1 MVRIDAH
8 QHYWKI
14 ARGDYDW
21 MGPPVAPIIRDYL
34 PADLQPHLKAAGIE
48 KTVLVQAAATL
59 AETEFMLE
67 LAEREASIGG
77 VVGWIDLDAPDAPA
91 VLKRLAGH
99 QKFRGIRPMLQDID
113 DTFFILAEHR
123 VAVLEALPS
132 LGLTFDALVQPRHLP
147 VIAALADRLPEL
159 KIVVDHGAKP
169 FIAKGVI
176 EPWASDMAALA
187 QRPNVFAKISGLL
200 TEAGADRSA
209 AALKPY
215 VDTLLSAFGPE
226 RLMFGSDWPVVELA
240 TTYDDWW
247 RVANELTA
255 GLSEAGREAIL
266 GGTAARFYRI

>member
-1 MVRIDAH
+1 VRIDAH

-48 KTVLVQAAATL
+48 KTVLVQAAATV

-67 LAEREASIGG
+67 LAEGEASIGG

-99 QKFRGIRPMLQDID
+99 QKFRSIRPMLQDID

-169 FIAKGVI
+169 FIAMGVI

-187 QRPNVFAKISGLL
+187 KRQNVFAKISGLL

-215 VDTLLSAFGPE
+215 VETLLSAFGPE

-240 TTYDDWW
+240 ATYDDWW

-255 GLSEAGREAIL
+255 GLSEAGRKAIF

>member
-1 MVRIDAH
+1 MRIDAH

>member
-1 MVRIDAH
+1 MRIDAH

-34 PADLQPHLKAAGIE
+34 PADLQPHLKAAGIG
-48 KTVLVQAAATL
+48 KTVVVQAAATV

-77 VVGWIDLDAPDAPA
+77 VVGWIDLDAPDALA
-91 VLKRLAGH
+91 VLNRLAGH
-99 QKFRGIRPMLQDID
+99 KKFRGIRPMLQDID

-123 VAVLEALPS
+123 IAVLAALPS

-147 VIAALADRLPEL
+147 VVAALADRLPEL

-169 FIAKGVI
+169 FIAKGVT
-176 EPWASDMAALA
+176 EPWAHDMTALA

-215 VDTLLSAFGPE
+215 VETMLSAFGPE
-226 RLMFGSDWPVVELA
+226 RLMFGSDWPVLELA
-240 TTYDDWW
+240 ATYGDWW
-247 RVANELTA
+247 RIANELTA
-255 GLSEAGREAIL
+255 GLSEAARDAIF
-266 GGTAARFYRI
+266 GGTAARFYRL

>member
-1 MVRIDAH
+1 MRIDAH

-67 LAEREASIGG
+67 LAEGEASIGG

-147 VIAALADRLPEL
+147 VVAALADRLPEL

-169 FIAKGVI
+169 FIAKGI
-176 EPWASDMAALA
+176 TQPWAYDMAALA
-187 QRPNVFAKISGLL
+187 KRPNVVAKISGLL
-200 TEAGADRSA
+200 TEAGTDRSA
-209 AALKPY
+209 VALKPY

-240 TTYDDWW
+240 ATYGDWW
-247 RVANELTA
+247 RIANELTA
-255 GLSEAGREAIL
+255 GLSEAGREAIF

>member
-1 MVRIDAH
+1 MRIDAH

-48 KTVLVQAAATL
+48 KTVLVQAAATV

-67 LAEREASIGG
+67 LAEGEASIGG

-99 QKFRGIRPMLQDID
+99 QKFRSIRPMLQDID

-169 FIAKGVI
+169 FIAMGVI

-187 QRPNVFAKISGLL
+187 KRQNVFAKISGLL

-215 VDTLLSAFGPE
+215 VETLLSAFGPE

-240 TTYDDWW
+240 ATYDDWW

-255 GLSEAGREAIL
+255 GLSEAGRKAIF

>member
-1 MVRIDAH
+1 VRIDAH

-48 KTVLVQAAATL
+48 KTVLVQAAATV

-67 LAEREASIGG
+67 LAEGEASIGG

-91 VLKRLAGH
+91 ELKRLAGH
-99 QKFRGIRPMLQDID
+99 RKFRGIRPMLQDID

-132 LGLTFDALVQPRHLP
+132 LGLTFDTLVQPRHLP

-200 TEAGADRSA
+200 NEAGTDRSA
-209 AALKPY
+209 TALKPY
-215 VDTLLSAFGPE
+215 VETLLSAFGPE

-240 TTYDDWW
+240 ATYGDWW
-247 RVANELTA
+247 RIANELTA
-255 GLSEAGREAIL
+255 GLSEAGREAIF

>member
-1 MVRIDAH
+1 MRIDAH
-8 QHYWKI
+8 QHFWKI

-48 KTVLVQAAATL
+48 KTVLVQAAATVP
-59 AETEFMLE
+59 ETEFMLE
-67 LAEREASIGG
+67 LAEREATIGG

-99 QKFRGIRPMLQDID
+99 RKFRGIRPMLQDID

-147 VIAALADRLPEL
+147 VVAALADRLPEL

-169 FIAKGVI
+169 FIAMGVI

-187 QRPNVFAKISGLL
+187 KHQNVFAKISGLL

-240 TTYDDWW
+240 ATYDDWW
-247 RVANELTA
+247 RIANELTA
-255 GLSEAGREAIL
+255 GLSEAGRKAIF